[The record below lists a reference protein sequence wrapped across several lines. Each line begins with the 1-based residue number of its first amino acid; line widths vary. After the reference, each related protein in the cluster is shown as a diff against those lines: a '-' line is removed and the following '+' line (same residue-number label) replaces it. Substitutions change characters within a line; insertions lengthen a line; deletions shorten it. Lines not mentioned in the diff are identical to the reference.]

1 MYQVSSILRNVGVF
15 AHTCLYMKTARL
27 ATTLGSLRRDRMGV
41 QDHPSLGALG
51 AVCRVL
57 RVYVPC
63 IMRCFF
69 SKKEQAAGPNSL
81 VSATLCLRTRV
92 RARHAFFFFR
102 EPFFPFFLPFVF

>member
-1 MYQVSSILRNVGVF
+1 
-15 AHTCLYMKTARL
+15 
-27 ATTLGSLRRDRMGV
+27 MGV

-92 RARHAFFFFR
+92 RARHAFFFFVNLFS
-102 EPFFPFFLPFVF
+102 PFFYHLFFKS